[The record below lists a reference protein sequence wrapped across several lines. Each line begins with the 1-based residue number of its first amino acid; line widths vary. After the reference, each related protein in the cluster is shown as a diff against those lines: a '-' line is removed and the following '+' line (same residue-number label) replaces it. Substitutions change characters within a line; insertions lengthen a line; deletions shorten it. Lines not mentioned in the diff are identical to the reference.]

1 MIKGSQRWVDRDKL
15 VRVINDAEPEEV
27 VAKVRRWLEK
37 QPTAPDL
44 VGRKVAAE
52 ILGVHSPYISRLEEQ
67 GRMPD
72 PVPIEGT
79 APAYIRAELERLA
92 DEIRHE
98 REERERRRKEKE
110 EVAG

>member
-15 VRVINDAEPEEV
+15 VRVINDADPGEI

-52 ILGVHSPYISRLEEQ
+52 IIGVHSPYISRLEEQ
-67 GRMPD
+67 GRMPEAV
-72 PVPIEGT
+72 PVEGT
-79 APAYIRAELERLA
+79 APAYIRAECERLGE
-92 DEIRHE
+92 EIRKE
-98 REERERRRKEKE
+98 RDERDRRRKEKE
-110 EVAG
+110 TAG